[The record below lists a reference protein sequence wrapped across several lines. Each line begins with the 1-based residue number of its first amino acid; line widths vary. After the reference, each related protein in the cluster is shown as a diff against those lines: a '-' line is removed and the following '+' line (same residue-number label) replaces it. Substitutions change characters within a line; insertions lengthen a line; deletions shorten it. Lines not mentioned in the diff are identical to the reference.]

1 MQLRVEAIQQ
11 ETPDVK
17 TFRFVADHGL
27 PFSFLPGQFITLT
40 AELWNPKRNRLGQ
53 VHRAFSLSSSP
64 LDLHG
69 LEIAVRRYHDGRMT
83 TWLHDSVHEG
93 DWVEIKGPDG
103 EFVFREGETDELILI
118 AGGIGV
124 APFRGMI
131 RYIIQKGLPVQVR
144 LVYSARTP
152 ADFAFAEEL
161 HATARHAQNVRC
173 LYTVTR
179 GSPDQMTD
187 WTGRIGRV
195 DEGLLRE
202 QMGSPQALYYLCGPD
217 TMIDETAKTLLR
229 LGVAEPRIR
238 FERW

>member
-1 MQLRVEAIQQ
+1 MQLRVGAIRQ

-64 LDLHG
+64 LDLNG
-69 LEIAVRRYHDGRMT
+69 LEIAVKRYPDGRMT
-83 TWLHDSVHEG
+83 PWLHDRVQEG
-93 DWVEIKGPDG
+93 QRIEVKGPDG
-103 EFVFREGETDELILI
+103 EFVFREGETNELILI
-118 AGGIGV
+118 AGGIGI
-124 APFRGMI
+124 APFRSMI

-144 LVYSARTP
+144 LFYSARTP
-152 ADFAFAEEL
+152 ADFAFAEEFN
-161 HATARHAQNVRC
+161 TMTRQAQNFRR

-179 GSPDQMTD
+179 GSTGQNTN
-187 WTGRIGRV
+187 WTGRVGRL
-195 DEGLLRE
+195 DESLLRE
-202 QMGSPQALYYLCGPD
+202 QLGSPQALYYLCGPD
-217 TMIDETAKTLLR
+217 TMIDETARLLLR
-229 LGVAEPRIR
+229 LGVAEPKIR